1 MGQDEIYNRWLRKPL
16 EQHGAVCFWFAG
28 RWSILVT
35 RPQYL
40 TDLFRNENI
49 YTKAGNQ
56 KKVPWSVLATLLG
69 DNIISSHGDNWKLYS
84 SIMKPGMTKR
94 NFDYRPLVQKSRKLS
109 ELLLQAQS
117 RTAAGKGVMI
127 NHLILRYAISVMG
140 QTFLDIDFQCLEDV
154 EIPIVE
160 VQSTIKR
167 SIFKPFYM
175 NFPIADKYPV
185 LFPSRKRALILV
197 RRFESLLYKLIQ
209 DRPLKN
215 CEKKSDASNNQ
226 VVHMLEKALK
236 EGKITQKQ
244 YRDNLKITFIVAHEN
259 TQLLLNSMFYQI
271 GINKEIQEKLRDEV
285 NATKITDP
293 TANTV
298 NRLPYLTSVIYEL
311 LRLYPPISQLTN
323 RVAESD
329 AMLGDT
335 VLVPANTYVGWNAYG
350 AHTSSANW
358 GPRAKDFIPE
368 RWGSSVE
375 EMQLKFRRETTR
387 GTFIPF
393 NAHMRKCLGQAF
405 VLLQMKI
412 AVFELV
418 RGMRWKVD
426 PDYKLKLPGA
436 GVLAPVGCKIIF
448 EEIQSCRQASERET
462 SVEDTSLYDSG
473 DL

>member
-1 MGQDEIYNRWLRKPL
+1 MYQ
-16 EQHGAVCFWFAG
+16 
-28 RWSILVT
+28 
-35 RPQYL
+35 PQ
-40 TDLFRNENI
+40 
-49 YTKAGNQ
+49 
-56 KKVPWSVLATLLG
+56 
-69 DNIISSHGDNWKLYS
+69 
-84 SIMKPGMTKR
+84 
-94 NFDYRPLVQKSRKLS
+94 
-109 ELLLQAQS
+109 
-117 RTAAGKGVMI
+117 
-127 NHLILRYAISVMG
+127 
-140 QTFLDIDFQCLEDV
+140 
-154 EIPIVE
+154 
-160 VQSTIKR
+160 
-167 SIFKPFYM
+167 
-175 NFPIADKYPV
+175 
-185 LFPSRKRALILV
+185 
-197 RRFESLLYKLIQ
+197 
-209 DRPLKN
+209 
-215 CEKKSDASNNQ
+215 
-226 VVHMLEKALK
+226 
-236 EGKITQKQ
+236 
-244 YRDNLKITFIVAHEN
+244 
-259 TQLLLNSMFYQI
+259 
-271 GINKEIQEKLRDEV
+271 EIQEKLRDEV

-426 PDYKLKLPGA
+426 PDYKLKLPG
-436 GVLAPVGCKIIF
+436 V
-448 EEIQSCRQASERET
+448 SCACVSRLGPEGRLTLLGWCPGARGLQDYFRGDSKLQT
-462 SVEDTSLYDSG
+462 SV
-473 DL
+473 